1 MIARR
6 CATAILI
13 MLIAASGCRSE
24 QGRASLEGS
33 GADARVV
40 SADLS
45 TGDAIDAI
53 SEATQQRLSAID
65 HVAFYTMSVSP
76 SGRYLSMIDPT
87 TAGLAVQDLSTG
99 KMHRL
104 TDGNAVGEY
113 PGGAWESA
121 GVSAFSPDGRSIA
134 YAWERSERPMQIR
147 RIDIEPDA
155 AGTPRPTE
163 PEVVFESRQF
173 APYYVY
179 GWSPD
184 GREILVLGYPGGS
197 AAQLA
202 LVSATDGTR
211 RVLKSFDWREPLLA
225 VFSPDGRYVAYDYMP
240 DIDSP
245 NRDVYA
251 LSLDG
256 AQDGTVI
263 DGPAIDRLLGWHPDG
278 SILFHSDRGGTPG
291 VWSIAMS
298 EGRPAGPATLVKADM
313 WGVQPIGFAGRRFH
327 YGVSVN
333 PQRLY
338 IAPVDLKTGVL
349 TGAPEAVGDP
359 ARVHVS
365 AWDWSSDGKL
375 LAYAGANG
383 GDRAA
388 LFGRGPTEI
397 AVRNSRGEVVQSLQL
412 DLGRPSRLRWAP
424 GGRSLIVWASDTKGR
439 RGLYRIDFQ
448 TGSYSML
455 VGAAE
460 LGIAPRS
467 GHFDISPDGQTLW
480 FARRDT
486 ASAEQPLTLVAYDL
500 SDGSSAPV
508 APIEPADEGFVSIS
522 PDGERLAI
530 ITPGSTSGTI
540 STIPVD
546 GGPASPLYVVPSETR
561 VLELEWTHDGKEI
574 IFSTHRSDSLR
585 GGQWK
590 TWVVPASGG
599 QARPLDLGDHVNP
612 RGMRLSPDGA
622 RIGFL
627 AGEARGEI
635 WALDGLAPTAPAA
648 RERERKP

>member
-1 MIARR
+1 MGTRQL
-6 CATAILI
+6 TAILI
-13 MLIAASGCRSE
+13 LPLLAASGCRSE

-33 GADARVV
+33 GADARVA
-40 SADLS
+40 SAALG
-45 TGDAIDAI
+45 TVDAIDAI
-53 SEATQQRLSAID
+53 PEATQQRLSAID
-65 HVAFYTMSVSP
+65 HVAFYTMGVSP
-76 SGRYLSMIDPT
+76 SGRYLSMIDPS

-99 KMHRL
+99 EMYRL
-104 TDGNAVGEY
+104 TDANAAGDY

-121 GVSAFSPDGRSIA
+121 GVSRFSPDGRSIA

-147 RIDIEPDA
+147 RIGIQPDA
-155 AGTPRPTE
+155 AGNPWAAG

-179 GWSPD
+179 DWSPD
-184 GREILVLGYPGGS
+184 GREILVLGYPGGA

-202 LVSATDGTR
+202 LVSATDGSR

-225 VFSPDGRYVAYDYMP
+225 VFSPDGRYVAYDHMP

-251 LSLDG
+251 VSLDG
-256 AQDGTVI
+256 VQDVTVI
-263 DGPAIDRLLGWHPDG
+263 DGPSIDRLLGWHPDG

-313 WGVQPIGFAGRRFH
+313 WGLQPIGFAGRRFH

-338 IAPVDLKTGVL
+338 TAPVDLKTGVL

-359 ARVHVS
+359 ARVHIS
-365 AWDWSSDGKL
+365 AWDWSIDGRL
-375 LAYAGANG
+375 LAYAGATG

-397 AVRNSRGEVVQSLQL
+397 AVQNDRGEVVQSLHL
-412 DLGRPSRLRWAP
+412 NLGRPSRLRWAP
-424 GGRSLIVWASDTKGR
+424 GERSLIVWARDTKDR
-439 RGLYRIDFQ
+439 RGFYRIELQ

-460 LGIAPRS
+460 LGIVPRS
-467 GHFDISPDGQTLW
+467 GHFDISPDGRTLW
-480 FARRDT
+480 FVRRDA

-500 SDGSSAPV
+500 SDGTSAPV
-508 APIEPADEGFVSIS
+508 APIEPTDEGFVSIS
-522 PDGERLAI
+522 PDGDRLAI
-530 ITPGSTSGTI
+530 IAPGSTRGTI

-546 GGPASPLYVVPSETR
+546 GGPALPLYVVPSETR
-561 VLELEWTHDGKEI
+561 VLELEWTHDGNEI
-574 IFSTHRSDSLR
+574 VFSTQRSGSHP

-612 RGMRLSPDGA
+612 RGMRLSPDGT

-635 WALDGLAPTAPAA
+635 WALDLSA
-648 RERERKP
+648 KPDNGNDQP